1 MTTVE
6 KIKAKILD
14 LAIRGKLVPQD
25 PNDEPAS
32 ELLKRIRAEKEELVK
47 AKKIKKEKNPSEIVI
62 GSDGRP
68 YEKFADGKTVCI
80 EDEIPFD
87 LPNGW
92 AWARIGDV
100 FDLQAGKNIKADCI
114 YEQASPG
121 HPFACF
127 GGNGIRGYVGSSNV
141 QGIHAI
147 IGRQG
152 ALCGNLNLST
162 EKFYAT
168 EHAVVV
174 TTFANT
180 EALFAFHFLKA
191 MNLNRL
197 ATATAQPG
205 LSVAIVNQS
214 LMPIPPLA
222 EQKRIVAKI
231 KELFAETDK
240 IAVAEDSLA
249 YTAERINKKVLDLA
263 MRGQLVPQD
272 PNDEPAEE
280 LLNRIAEARQRNAN
294 KKSRR
299 SKCEESVIFYGADRS
314 AYETRNGKTVCIDDE
329 IPFDIPDSWVW
340 CRLRDLGEFVGGHTP
355 SLADKSN
362 WENGSIL
369 WVTSKDMKQ
378 KYISDTGNKI
388 SRKGAKEL
396 QLLPPGSLL
405 MVTRSGILRRTFPIA
420 IAAKPLTINQDQR
433 ALRFHLQG
441 IEEYV
446 YCVLK
451 GMEALIL
458 RDYRKTGTT
467 VESIIWEK
475 FIDLLIPI
483 PSLAEQKRIVAKIE
497 YIMSLTELIART

>member
-1 MTTVE
+1 MV
-6 KIKAKILD
+6 
-14 LAIRGKLVPQD
+14 
-25 PNDEPAS
+25 
-32 ELLKRIRAEKEELVK
+32 RITD
-47 AKKIKKEKNPSEIVI
+47 IQN
-62 GSDGRP
+62 
-68 YEKFADGKTVCI
+68 
-80 EDEIPFD
+80 
-87 LPNGW
+87 
-92 AWARIGDV
+92 
-100 FDLQAGKNIKADCI
+100 
-114 YEQASPG
+114 
-121 HPFACF
+121 
-127 GGNGIRGYVGSSNV
+127 NGILWGQVPYCDIEEADIPKYILHVGD
-141 QGIHAI
+141 
-147 IGRQG
+147 
-152 ALCGNLNLST
+152 L
-162 EKFYAT
+162 
-168 EHAVVV
+168 
-174 TTFANT
+174 
-180 EALFAFHFLKA
+180 LFARTGGTVGKSHLVSDVPEAAVYAGYLIRTRCTGSLSPQYAKRFMESACYWTQLRKDVI
-191 MNLNRL
+191 
-197 ATATAQPG
+197 ATAQPNCNG
-205 LSVAIVNQS
+205 QKLGEMLIP
-214 LMPIPPLA
+214 LPPLA

-231 KELFAETDK
+231 EELFTDAEK
-240 IAVAEDSLA
+240 IAMAQDGITH
-249 YTAERINKKVLDLA
+249 TAKRVNKKVLDLA
-263 MRGQLVPQD
+263 IRGQLVPQD

-280 LLNRIAEARQRNAN
+280 LLKRIAEARQRNAN

-299 SKCEESVIFYGADRS
+299 SKCEESVIFYSADRS

-329 IPFDIPDSWVW
+329 IPFDIPDAWAW
-340 CRLRDLGEFVGGHTP
+340 CRLRNLGEFVGGHTP

-378 KYISDTGNKI
+378 KYISDTGNKV
-388 SRKGAKEL
+388 SRKGANEL

-483 PSLAEQKRIVAKIE
+483 PPLAEQKRIVSKIE

>member
-1 MTTVE
+1 MTDDGEVKLLQLGSVGFGTYE
-6 KIKAKILD
+6 SKGFKHITQSKFDELGCAEIHPGYLLINRMIGDKLLACLLPPIKGRVITAVDVCWI
-14 LAIRGKLVPQD
+14 A
-25 PNDEPAS
+25 
-32 ELLKRIRAEKEELVK
+32 
-47 AKKIKKEKNPSEIVI
+47 PSERYNVSYLMYLVLSPYFQKVAKDL
-62 GSDGRP
+62 GAGEGR
-68 YEKFADGKTVCI
+68 V
-80 EDEIPFD
+80 
-87 LPNGW
+87 
-92 AWARIGDV
+92 RI
-100 FDLQAGKNIKADCI
+100 IK
-114 YEQASPG
+114 
-121 HPFACF
+121 
-127 GGNGIRGYVGSSNV
+127 
-141 QGIHAI
+141 
-147 IGRQG
+147 
-152 ALCGNLNLST
+152 GNLI
-162 EKFYAT
+162 KMVFP
-168 EHAVVV
+168 
-174 TTFANT
+174 F
-180 EALFAFHFLKA
+180 
-191 MNLNRL
+191 
-197 ATATAQPG
+197 
-205 LSVAIVNQS
+205 
-214 LMPIPPLA
+214 PPLA

-240 IAVAEDSLA
+240 IAAAEDSLA
-249 YTAERINKKVLDLA
+249 CTAERINKKVLDLA
-263 MRGQLVPQD
+263 IRGQLVPQD
-272 PNDEPAEE
+272 PNDEPAEK
-280 LLNRIAEARQRNAN
+280 LLQRIAEARQHNVN
-294 KKSRR
+294 VKSRK
-299 SKCEESVIFYGADRS
+299 SKCDESVIFYGADRS

-329 IPFDIPDSWVW
+329 IPFDIPDSWAW

-355 SLADKSN
+355 SIADKSN

-378 KYISDTGNKI
+378 KYISDTGNKV

-483 PSLAEQKRIVAKIE
+483 PPLTEQKRIVSKIE